1 MTETSQHRK
10 KDISKTKQHCSFL
23 VNGMR
28 DGLPIGIGYLAVA
41 FSLGIAASNAGFS
54 WLQGFVIS
62 FFCSASA
69 GEYAAFALIAADT
82 GYLEVAVMTVIAN
95 ARYLLMSC
103 ALSQKIRPETSLFH
117 RLAMGFSVTDE
128 IFGAA
133 IGQNGWLSL
142 EYYAGLV
149 IGAVPLWAI
158 GTALGIIMGEILPA
172 RLVIALGVSLYGM
185 FLAVIIPAA
194 RRDKVVL
201 VLIVVSFSASYF
213 MSRSSFFSFLSEG
226 TRTILLTVIL
236 SSAAALLFPHKEAV
250 EHDT

>member
-1 MTETSQHRK
+1 MTDAIQKQK
-10 KDISKTKQHCSFL
+10 KNNTDQKNYSFL
-23 VNGMR
+23 LNGMK

-69 GEYAAFALIAADT
+69 GEYAAFALAAADA
-82 GYLEVAVMTVIAN
+82 GYVEVAVMTLIAN

-103 ALSQKIRPETSLFH
+103 ALSQKIRPQTSLFS
-117 RLAMGFSVTDE
+117 RLKMGFSITDE
-128 IFGAA
+128 IFGVA
-133 IGQNGWLSL
+133 ISQNGWLSL

-149 IGAVPLWAI
+149 IGAVPLWAV

-172 RLVIALGVSLYGM
+172 RLVISLGVSLYGM

-194 RRDKVVL
+194 KKDKVVL
-201 VLIVVSFSASYF
+201 VLIVLSFALSF
-213 MSRSSFFSFLSEG
+213 FLSRSPRFNFLSDG
-226 TRTILLTVIL
+226 MCTILLTVIL
-236 SSAAALLFPHKEAV
+236 SSSAALLFPLKEVSDNGA
-250 EHDT
+250 